1 MPNCLVCHKPIVK
14 RVHRPA
20 KYMQKY
26 CGIACRDEAASII
39 SIQPC
44 KVCKK
49 PFKKRRKGTVCCS
62 VECFNA
68 NKKGTMDKDVLIE
81 AMLQCRFG
89 GWPNWTNISKKLKCS
104 HRFAVKMAKHYGLID
119 KKRRGPI
126 VDGVFLPIPKKP
138 PEPINP
144 ELTSK
149 ETLERTLIENRRVDN
164 NGCWLWTKRLDFRG
178 YGVMHL
184 PRPYEDEYL
193 VKFISLY
200 IWKDIP
206 LEKRKFV
213 FHKCNVRHCF
223 NPDHLIPCETRLEL
237 AKLFT
242 KYGRNKLPIGVKH
255 VRWTLD
261 LPTALDIRDAIIH
274 GETNKQ
280 IVKRF
285 GIKSQIVQNIR
296 MRRTWKYIWKLKH
309 EYLEAK

>member
-1 MPNCLVCHKPIVK
+1 
-14 RVHRPA
+14 
-20 KYMQKY
+20 MQKY
-26 CGIACRDEAASII
+26 CSIACRDEAASII

-68 NKKGTMDKDVLIE
+68 NKKGTIDRDVLIE
-81 AMLQCRFG
+81 AMLQCRYG
-89 GWPNWTNISKKLKCS
+89 AWPDWTNISKKLKCC

-119 KKRRGPI
+119 DKRRGPI
-126 VDGVFLPIPKKP
+126 VDGVHLPIPEKQ

-149 ETLERTLIENRRVDN
+149 ETLEKLLIENREFNYND
-164 NGCWLWTKRLDFRG
+164 CWMWTKRVDFRG
-178 YGVMHL
+178 YGIMYL
-184 PRPYEDEYL
+184 PRPYDDEYL
-193 VKFISLY
+193 IKNISLY
-200 IWKDIP
+200 IWKGIP
-206 LEKRKFV
+206 LEKKKFV
-213 FHKCNVRHCF
+213 FHKCNVRQCF
-223 NPDHLIPCETRLEL
+223 KPDHLIPCETRLEL

-242 KYGRNKLPIGVKH
+242 EYGRNKLPLGKKH

-261 LPTALDIRDAIIH
+261 LPTAMDIRDAIIL

-309 EYLEAK
+309 EYIRDVQHEEFWDTLLKLPKPKRR